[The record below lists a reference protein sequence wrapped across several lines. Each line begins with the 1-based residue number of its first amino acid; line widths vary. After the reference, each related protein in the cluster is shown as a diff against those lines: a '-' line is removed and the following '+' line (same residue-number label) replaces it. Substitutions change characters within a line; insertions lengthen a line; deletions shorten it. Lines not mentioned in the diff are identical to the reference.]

1 MSADLREKSASI
13 DGEESPIEPR
23 RRLELLKDCR
33 DVVLSHLTRFIAEA
47 LDRLSVELTITA
59 MKEAGRETQQALL
72 DALSLVRVHRN
83 DIEYG
88 FRQSVAEIFERR
100 LFNEA
105 HAEPAKEPDSDE
117 LALVSEEE
125 IETRIALER
134 LVRRSRGRLDPDEV
148 LGIRARLAALLD
160 REWFD
165 EDDHPVSPSIVFEAL
180 QRSLDDLSPAVEVRS
195 ALLQAFEPH
204 VTASLNDVYMT
215 VNERLRSERVLPRIR
230 PPSVAPVPE
239 SGRGAFAT
247 SGQSTNI
254 GPAGAVAGAGAVGG
268 PVGSGAGA
276 FGSGA
281 PGHPPAG
288 GGAGAM
294 SARQGSSFAAGD
306 AMSAQG
312 SPGFGGNAMFGQYA
326 SPGFGVDP
334 MSAGQ
339 VGMPAT
345 GIDGAG
351 DPFAELMQR
360 IAMDQ
365 PAARQSAARILADP
379 GTFGMA
385 DLPMP
390 AVEAPL
396 IQALHTMQSAPA
408 PAPGAPGGGQALA
421 AQLLDEAR
429 SKGSSLDQLTVE
441 IVSLVFDYIYN
452 DRRLPDVVKQQ
463 LLRLQVVA
471 VKAALIDRSFFA
483 RRQHPMRRLIDRI
496 SDLAT
501 DPDADLDDDSSL
513 AAGIAEIVDWI
524 LVNFDD
530 DLATFE
536 DAMKRI
542 DHLSHAEAERRATR
556 LAELTKAA
564 ERLDA
569 LGVAEEEASTEIA
582 VRIDAVTPAFVREFL
597 YHTWTRALAHARVD
611 GTCGGADWA
620 ASLHTA
626 ELLIWSVAPKAPDD
640 IARLASLLPRLI
652 GALVKGLQGIGLE
665 QSLRER
671 FLNEL
676 LQWHTRAIQ
685 DAKLNT
691 ARTVTGTPGGGV
703 RMNEDGTLRFD
714 APRPGETRPGARP
727 ASHGSRT
734 LENPSVDALERG
746 AMLSIDE
753 DDGTNNTFRLAWIS
767 PTRKLYVLTR
777 FPDVGRS
784 YSRSELITLFASGR
798 ARQVEAHRTV
808 DLAIDAIA
816 RPETIPS

>member
-1 MSADLREKSASI
+1 MSADLREKAASVEG
-13 DGEESPIEPR
+13 DDPPIEPR

-100 LFNEA
+100 LFHNDA
-105 HAEPAKEPDSDE
+105 RPEPAKEPEGEELSLVPDE
-117 LALVSEEE
+117 EV
-125 IETRIALER
+125 ETRIALER

-204 VTASLNDVYMT
+204 VTASLNNVYVT
-215 VNERLRSERVLPRIR
+215 VNERLRSERVLPKIR

-239 SGRGAFAT
+239 SGRAT
-247 SGQSTNI
+247 SGTGGASASI
-254 GPAGAVAGAGAVGG
+254 GPAGSFGPGAAGSAGSA
-268 PVGSGAGA
+268 GSGAGNARA
-276 FGSGA
+276 FGPGATGNAFADATLGRGRTGPGGEAVFGPYAA
-281 PGHPPAG
+281 PGFDGDPLSAMPA
-288 GGAGAM
+288 AGA
-294 SARQGSSFAAGD
+294 D
-306 AMSAQG
+306 L
-312 SPGFGGNAMFGQYA
+312 
-326 SPGFGVDP
+326 
-334 MSAGQ
+334 
-339 VGMPAT
+339 
-345 GIDGAG
+345 AG
-351 DPFAELMQR
+351 DPFAELMRR

-365 PAARQSAARILADP
+365 PAARQSAARMLADP

-396 IQALHTMQSAPA
+396 IQALHTMQSAPV
-408 PAPGAPGGGQALA
+408 PAAGAQGGGQALA

-501 DPDADLDDDSSL
+501 DPDADLGDDSSL

-542 DHLSHAEAERRATR
+542 DHLAHAENERRATR
-556 LAELTKAA
+556 LAELTRAA

-582 VRIDAVTPAFVREFL
+582 LRIDAVTPAFVREFL

-611 GTCGGADWA
+611 GECGGADWS

-626 ELLIWSVAPKAPDD
+626 ELLIWSVAPKVPED

-691 ARTVTGTPGGGV
+691 TRTVPGTPGAV
-703 RMNEDGTLRFD
+703 RMSEDGTLRFD
-714 APRPGETRPGARP
+714 APRPGEARPGVRP
-727 ASHGSRT
+727 MSYASRAV
-734 LENPSVDALERG
+734 ENPSVDSLERG

-808 DLAIDAIA
+808 ELAIDAIA
-816 RPETIPS
+816 RPETNPS

>member
-1 MSADLREKSASI
+1 MPADLREKPAI
-13 DGEESPIEPR
+13 EADEPPIEPK
-23 RRLELLKDCR
+23 RRLELLNDCR
-33 DVVLSHLTRFIAEA
+33 DVVLSHLTRFIGEA

-100 LFNEA
+100 LFNDA
-105 HAEPAKEPDSDE
+105 SAEPAKEPDSGE
-117 LALVSEEE
+117 LSLVSDEEV
-125 IETRIALER
+125 ETRIALER

-165 EDDHPVSPSIVFEAL
+165 EDDHPVSPEIVFQAL

-215 VNERLRSERVLPRIR
+215 VNERLRSQRVLPRIR
-230 PPSVAPVPE
+230 PPAVAPVPE
-239 SGRGAFAT
+239 SARGGAAT
-247 SGQSTNI
+247 AA
-254 GPAGAVAGAGAVGG
+254 PAGKAGD
-268 PVGSGAGA
+268 
-276 FGSGA
+276 
-281 PGHPPAG
+281 
-288 GGAGAM
+288 AGAM
-294 SARQGSSFAAGD
+294 SALQQGMPSAGGD
-306 AMSAQG
+306 AMFGHG
-312 SPGFGGNAMFGQYA
+312 SRGFAA
-326 SPGFGVDP
+326 DP
-334 MSAGQ
+334 MSPLQGA
-339 VGMPAT
+339 VGLDA
-345 GIDGAG
+345 AG
-351 DPFAELMQR
+351 DPFDELMRR
-360 IAMDQ
+360 IAAGQ
-365 PAARQSAARILADP
+365 PSARQSAARVLADP

-390 AVEAPL
+390 VVEAPL

-408 PAPGAPGGGQALA
+408 PARGAPGDGQALA

-501 DPDADLDDDSSL
+501 DPDADIDDDSTL

-556 LAELTKAA
+556 LAELTRAA

-582 VRIDAVTPAFVREFL
+582 LRIDAVTPAFVREFL
-597 YHTWTRALAHARVD
+597 YHTWTRVLAHARVD
-611 GTCGGADWA
+611 GECGGADWA
-620 ASLHTA
+620 GSLHTA
-626 ELLIWSVAPKAPDD
+626 ELLIWSVAPKVPED
-640 IARLASLLPRLI
+640 IARLASLLPRMI
-652 GALVKGLQGIGLE
+652 GAVVKGLQGVGLE

-691 ARTVTGTPGGGV
+691 TRTVPGTPGGGGV
-703 RMNEDGTLRFD
+703 RMSEDGTPRFE
-714 APRPGETRPGARP
+714 APKPGEARPGVRLPSH
-727 ASHGSRT
+727 ASRM
-734 LENPSVDALERG
+734 LENASVDSLERG
-746 AMLSIDE
+746 TMLSIDE
-753 DDGTNNTFRLAWIS
+753 DDGTNSTFRLAWIS

-784 YSRSELITLFASGR
+784 YSRNELITLFASGR
-798 ARQVEAHRTV
+798 ARQVEAHRAV

-816 RPETIPS
+816 RLETNPA